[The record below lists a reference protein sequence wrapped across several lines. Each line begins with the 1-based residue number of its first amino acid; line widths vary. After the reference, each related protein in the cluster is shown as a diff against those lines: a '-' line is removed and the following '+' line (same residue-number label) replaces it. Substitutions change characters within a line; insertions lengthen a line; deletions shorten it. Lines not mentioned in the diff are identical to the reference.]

1 MRGRALAAA
10 VLLAGVISAGT
21 AVVSSRP
28 AAGAELPAVAQE
40 ISLNGLAMATMT
52 AHGAHGLLETF
63 FPAPGAPLAAS
74 GSFVRVFF
82 AYSPQSG
89 PGSTMVIAVNRRVIA
104 TVDLDRGHAAG
115 GVLEVP
121 IPGALIDQQHP
132 NRLQVTFDL
141 AAGSAAQDLLYGKL
155 EAPTLIHYSLA
166 VLPTGL
172 PGLETYP
179 WSLLATDASNAA
191 SPTLGLALPSPPDM
205 AETSAALRIFAE
217 LGRRVATQ
225 RVRLRVITP
234 SELGAPETQGAG
246 VVLVGR
252 LDHLPAAQR
261 VLAAA
266 GWRSAPDGW
275 TAPNGKVAKAD
286 DGLVVT
292 TLSPWDSRTTVVLV
306 SGATDTAL
314 ARAAATLV
322 GRGTTA
328 LAGAYAIA
336 AAPPLQSSDTPLR
349 SFQVAGPEA
358 SDIAIAAGRSYE
370 ADLSFMAPIV
380 GRDQSADLRL
390 TIPALDAAGRVAV
403 AVNGSQVAAG
413 SLVRGRSTTLAA
425 QVSGR
430 LLRQGLNSLAIS
442 LQSELGGG
450 LAGAGGAL
458 TASFRL
464 PPAPHEGTDLGALAF
479 PFFDGP
485 QQAVRFLL
493 ADVAPGTLSAAVQ
506 AAVALGHRSAAPPG
520 AFETSL
526 LVDPSALAGAANL
539 VVVGAPDAAAPLAR
553 MARGLPQAPPGAG
566 VVAETSSG
574 QRTVLWLIGRGEGA
588 VQRAV
593 TALYSAD
600 LSGEVATVDAA
611 GKVAVVQLSS
621 GAHGAQ
627 PAGVPA
633 TSGRGAVVVG
643 MLILAVAVLLVS
655 FSVVQLLR
663 AWRVTV

>member
-1 MRGRALAAA
+1 MD
-10 VLLAGVISAGT
+10 
-21 AVVSSRP
+21 
-28 AAGAELPAVAQE
+28 
-40 ISLNGLAMATMT
+40 GLTMGTMT
-52 AHGAHGLLETF
+52 APGAHGLVETF

-74 GSFVRVFF
+74 GNFVRVFF

-89 PGSTMVIAVNRRVIA
+89 PGSTMVIALNGHA
-104 TVDLDRGHAAG
+104 LTTVDLDRGHATG

-121 IPGALIDQQHP
+121 IPAPLIDQQHP
-132 NRLQVTFDL
+132 NRLRVTFDL
-141 AAGSAAQDLLYGKL
+141 AAGSAVQDLLYGKL
-155 EAPTLIHYSLA
+155 EAPTLIHYGLA
-166 VLPTGL
+166 VLSTGL

-191 SPTLGLALPSPPDM
+191 APTLGVALPSPPDM
-205 AETSAALRIFAE
+205 AETSAALRILAE

-225 RVRLRVITP
+225 RVRLNVITP
-234 SELGAPETQGAG
+234 SQLGAPETHGAG

-266 GWRSAPDGW
+266 GWRSTPDGW

-292 TLSPWDSRTTVVLV
+292 ALSPWDSRTTIVLV
-306 SGATDTAL
+306 SGGTNAAL
-314 ARAAATLV
+314 ARAAAALV
-322 GRGTTA
+322 GQGTSA
-328 LAGAYAIA
+328 LAGAHAIA
-336 AAPPLQSSDTPLR
+336 AAPPREASGAPLR
-349 SFQVAGPEA
+349 SFQISGPEA
-358 SDIAIAAGRSYE
+358 ADIAIAAGRSYE
-370 ADLSFMAPIV
+370 ADLSFLAPIV
-380 GRDQSADLRL
+380 GRGQSADLRV
-390 TIPALDAAGRVAV
+390 TIPPVDAAGKAEV

-413 SLVRGRSTTLAA
+413 TMVRGRSTTLTA

-430 LLRQGLNSLAIS
+430 LLRQGLNSLAIR
-442 LQSELGGG
+442 LRGELGGG
-450 LAGAGGAL
+450 PASAGGAL

-464 PPAPHEGTDLGALAF
+464 PPAPHDVIDLGALAF

-485 QQAVRFLL
+485 QQAVRFLM
-493 ADVAPGTLSAAVQ
+493 ADVAPATLTAAVQ

-520 AFETSL
+520 MFETSL
-526 LVDPSALAGAANL
+526 LVDPSALAGSANL
-539 VVVGAPDAAAPLAR
+539 VVVGAPDTAAPLAQL
-553 MARGLPQAPPGAG
+553 ARGLPQAPPGGG

-574 QRTVLWLIGRGEGA
+574 QRTVLWLIGSGEGA

-593 TALYSAD
+593 TALYSAN

-621 GAHGAQ
+621 GGHGAQ
-627 PAGVPA
+627 ATGVPA

-643 MLILAVAVLLVS
+643 ILILAVAVLLVS

-663 AWRVTV
+663 AWRVTP

>member
-1 MRGRALAAA
+1 LRGRASVAG
-10 VLLAGVISAGT
+10 VLLAGVLSAGT

-28 AAGAELPAVAQE
+28 ATGAELPAVAQE
-40 ISLNGLAMATMT
+40 ISLDGLAIGTVT
-52 AHGAHGLLETF
+52 GHGAHGLLETF

-82 AYSPQSG
+82 AYSPQAG
-89 PGSTMVIAVNRRVIA
+89 PGSTMVIALNGRAIT

-121 IPGALIDQQHP
+121 IPAALIDQQHP
-132 NRLQVTFDL
+132 NRLRVTFDL
-141 AAGSAAQDLLYGKL
+141 VAGSAAQDLLYGKL

-166 VLPTGL
+166 VLSTGL

-179 WSLLATDASNAA
+179 WSLLATDASHAA
-191 SPTLGLALPSPPDM
+191 VPTLGVALPSPPDM

-217 LGRRVATQ
+217 LGRRAATQ
-225 RVRLRVITP
+225 RVRLNVITP
-234 SELGAPETQGAG
+234 AQLGAPETHGAG

-266 GWRSAPDGW
+266 GWRSSADGW
-275 TAPNGKVAKAD
+275 TAPNGKVAQAD

-292 TLSPWDSRTTVVLV
+292 ALSPWDSRTTIVLV
-306 SGATDTAL
+306 SGGTNAAL
-314 ARAAATLV
+314 ARAAAALV
-322 GRGTTA
+322 GQGTSA
-328 LAGAYAIA
+328 LTGAYAIA
-336 AAPPLQSSDTPLR
+336 SAPPPEARGAPLR
-349 SFQVAGPEA
+349 SFQIAGPEA
-358 SDIAIAAGRSYE
+358 SDIAIAGGHFYE
-370 ADLSFMAPIV
+370 ADVSFVAPIV
-380 GRDQSADLRL
+380 GRGRSADLRV
-390 TIPALDAAGRVAV
+390 TIPPLDAAGKAAV

-413 SLVRGRSTTLAA
+413 TLVRGRSTTLTA
-425 QVSGR
+425 QVSGG
-430 LLRQGLNSLAIS
+430 LLRQGLNSLAVS
-442 LQSELGGG
+442 LRSEPGGSQ
-450 LAGAGGAL
+450 AGAGGAL

-464 PPAPHEGTDLGALAF
+464 PPPPLEGTDLGALAF
-479 PFFDGP
+479 PFLDGP

-493 ADVAPGTLSAAVQ
+493 VDVAPATLTAAVQ
-506 AAVALGHRSAAPPG
+506 TAVALGHRSAAPPG
-520 AFETSL
+520 VFETSL
-526 LVDPSALAGAANL
+526 LVDPGALAGAANL
-539 VVVGAPDAAAPLAR
+539 VVVGAPDTAAPLAQ

-574 QRTVLWLIGRGEGA
+574 PRTVLWLLGSGEGA

-593 TALYSAD
+593 TALYSAN

-621 GAHGAQ
+621 GGHGAQ
-627 PAGVPA
+627 ATGVPA